1 MNQTIIN
8 LDLAEGWCPMY
19 KRISWHSPNLSADLI
34 LGIIW
39 KQILVEFINSWSL
52 RHRNEIRVSKEE
64 LREYMREVK
73 YSIFTCIIQKCSNLE
88 FLGLIYMLKWWVA
101 VQFKIS
107 V

>member
-39 KQILVEFINSWSL
+39 KQILVEFINS
-52 RHRNEIRVSKEE
+52 
-64 LREYMREVK
+64 
-73 YSIFTCIIQKCSNLE
+73 
-88 FLGLIYMLKWWVA
+88 
-101 VQFKIS
+101 
-107 V
+107 